1 MEILN
6 AILTEQQAA
15 DIFAA
20 YKADFIQNRRHRA
33 LNLFAP
39 KANVLFSDK
48 FLLEDEKCPLVYK
61 FWLLS
66 QKGTIRDVQIVGPW
80 DNKCDIWVYLEKDKF
95 IHAVRINNLK
105 HIMRTGDEKS
115 YIDLASGVVVTAYQ
129 PEQQVLIQN
138 DIRTA
143 EEFSDVK
150 AIYET
155 RFNALWKREKRKAT
169 MAYASFC
176 VCFAAFVACAIW
188 FATSTGLVDGFMSS
202 PAFICLLISMV
213 LCVST
218 MPLHGDLRTKDELRE
233 ATIPLKLQLRK
244 SIDEQQVLGT
254 SITRDDGMC
263 TVNVYGTSGGNVVQ
277 ATTMVN
283 IPYLYKTDI
292 NKPIIDMDAEKVYWP
307 YTGV

>member
-1 MEILN
+1 MDILN
-6 AILTEQQAA
+6 AITSEQEAS
-15 DIFAA
+15 DIFEK
-20 YKADFIQNRRHRA
+20 YKAEFKQKRRHWTNKIFFRNA
-33 LNLFAP
+33 DVMFTE
-39 KANVLFSDK
+39 K
-48 FLLEDEKCPLVYK
+48 FMLEDDLCPLAYK

-66 QKGTIRDVQIVGPW
+66 QKGTIRDIQVIGPW

-95 IHAVRINNLK
+95 IHAIRIDDLK
-105 HIMRTGDEKS
+105 YVMRMGDEKS

-138 DIRTA
+138 DIRTV
-143 EEFSDVK
+143 EEFSDAK
-150 AIYET
+150 ASYET
-155 RFNALWKREKRKAT
+155 RFNALWKHEKRKAT

-188 FATSTGLVDGFMSS
+188 FATSAGLTDGFMSN

-218 MPLHGDLRTKDELRE
+218 MPLHGDLRTRDELRE

-244 SIDEQQVLGT
+244 STNEQQILGT

-263 TVNVYGTSGGNVVQ
+263 TVNIYGTAGGNVVQ
-277 ATTMVN
+277 ATTLVN

-307 YTGV
+307 YTGT

>member
-1 MEILN
+1 MDILN
-6 AILTEQQAA
+6 AITLEQEAS
-15 DIFAA
+15 DIFEK
-20 YKADFIQNRRHRA
+20 YKAEFKQKRRHWTNKIFFRNA
-33 LNLFAP
+33 DVMFTE
-39 KANVLFSDK
+39 K
-48 FLLEDEKCPLVYK
+48 FMLEDNLCPLAYK

-66 QKGTIRDVQIVGPW
+66 QKGTIRDIQVIGPW

-95 IHAVRINNLK
+95 IHAIRIDDLK
-105 HIMRTGDEKS
+105 YVMRMGDEKS

-143 EEFSDVK
+143 EEFSDAK
-150 AIYET
+150 ASYET

-188 FATSTGLVDGFMSS
+188 FATSAGLADGFISS
-202 PAFICLLISMV
+202 PAFICLLIYMV

-218 MPLHGDLRTKDELRE
+218 MPLHGDLRTRDELRE

-244 SIDEQQVLGT
+244 STNEQQILGT
-254 SITRDDGMC
+254 SITRDDGVC
-263 TVNVYGTSGGNVVQ
+263 TVNVYGTAGGNVVQ